1 MSAGYPSTL
10 ETHTLETASLPLP
23 TQGNCQWLVLQ
34 TAKCKGLRHR
44 MAVAQEV
51 QQVIFY
57 WEDWWFDPWL
67 LQCSSE

>member
-34 TAKCKGLRHR
+34 TAKCKGLRHW
-44 MAVAQEV
+44 MAVAGTAGH
-51 QQVIFY
+51 F
-57 WEDWWFDPWL
+57 L
-67 LQCSSE
+67 LGGLVV